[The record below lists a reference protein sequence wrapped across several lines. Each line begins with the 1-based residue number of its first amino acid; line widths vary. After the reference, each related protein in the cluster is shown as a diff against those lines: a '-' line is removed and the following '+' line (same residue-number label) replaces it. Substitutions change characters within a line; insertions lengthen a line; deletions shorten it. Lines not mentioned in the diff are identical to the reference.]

1 MLLPQVEYLDDIQ
14 ATKQYQNQ
22 LEAVYQII
30 ADNEYQHLTVLID
43 LNAYGTDVF
52 NVFDCDIDLSF
63 ERVKRIHHTFSDDL
77 AVVDIQLDNSTG
89 QRLLEQLLAL
99 SIYENIN
106 DIVGNPHPRSI
117 CLWLFE
123 QPITERLKYSLYLL
137 GQAYGLGSNKRR
149 YLRYWDPRA
158 MQLLTHLWTAP
169 QKLQI
174 YQLGF
179 SDIYYVDWN
188 NEMNVLTLPIP
199 SEVYPSDTQLALEQL
214 RPLPF
219 RFNQQ
224 QWQLLEQTEW
234 VNMILRQLKEQI
246 VINTQSYKIVMSQA
260 LLIAQ
265 RQITKQQ
272 AVKNIVEDL
281 EQARSQGVAG

>member
-14 ATKQYQNQ
+14 ATTQYQNQ
-22 LEAVYQII
+22 LEALYQTIF
-30 ADNEYQHLTVLID
+30 DNHYQQLTVLID
-43 LNAYGTDVF
+43 LNAYGTEVF
-52 NVFDCDIDLSF
+52 NVLDCGVDLPF
-63 ERVKRIHHTFSDDL
+63 ERIKRIHHTFSDDL

-99 SIYENIN
+99 AIYENTN
-106 DIVGNPHPRSI
+106 DIAGHPHSRSV

-123 QPITERLKYSLYLL
+123 QPITEKLKHSLYLI

-149 YLRYWDPRA
+149 YLRYWDPRVI
-158 MQLLTHLWTAP
+158 QLLAYLWISQ
-169 QKLQI
+169 QKLQV
-174 YQLGF
+174 YQLGLPRMHC
-179 SDIYYVDWN
+179 VDWN
-188 NEMNVLTLPIP
+188 NTFTEITLPTP
-199 SEVYPSDTQLALEQL
+199 SEVYPSNTQVALEQL

-246 VINTQSYKIVMSQA
+246 VINVQSYETVMSQA

-265 RQITKQQ
+265 LQITQQQ
-272 AVKNIVEDL
+272 AVKNIVEGL
-281 EQARSQGVAG
+281 EQVKDRGKQI

>member
-1 MLLPQVEYLDDIQ
+1 MLLPQVEHLDDIQ
-14 ATKQYQNQ
+14 ATKQYQKQ

-30 ADNEYQHLTVLID
+30 ADNHYQQLTVLID
-43 LNAYGTDVF
+43 LNAYGTEVF
-52 NVFDCDIDLSF
+52 NVLDCGVGLPF
-63 ERVKRIHHTFSDDL
+63 ERIKRIHHTFSDDL

-99 SIYENIN
+99 AIYENIN
-106 DIVGNPHPRSI
+106 DIAGNPNPRSI

-123 QPITERLKYSLYLL
+123 QLITEKLKQNLYLI

-149 YLRYWDPRA
+149 YLRYWDPRVI
-158 MQLLTHLWTAP
+158 QLLAYLWTNQ
-169 QKLQI
+169 QKLQV
-174 YQLGF
+174 YQLGLPRMHN
-179 SDIYYVDWN
+179 VDWN
-188 NEMNVLTLPIP
+188 NTFTEITLPTP
-199 SEVYPSDTQLALEQL
+199 SEVYPSDTQVALEQL

-234 VNMILRQLKEQI
+234 VNMILRQLKEQM
-246 VINTQSYKIVMSQA
+246 VINVQSYKTVLSQA

-265 RQITKQQ
+265 CQITQQQ
-272 AVKNIVEDL
+272 AVRNIIDGL
-281 EQARSQGVAG
+281 EESRSQGVAG

>member
-1 MLLPQVEYLDDIQ
+1 MSLPQVEHLDDIQ

-30 ADNEYQHLTVLID
+30 ANNHYQQLTVLID
-43 LNAYGTDVF
+43 LNAYGTEVF
-52 NVFDCDIDLSF
+52 NVFDCGLDLPF
-63 ERVKRIHHTFSDDL
+63 ERIKRIHHTFSDDL
-77 AVVDIQLDNSTG
+77 AVVDIQLGNSTG
-89 QRLLEQLLAL
+89 KRLLEQLLAL
-99 SIYENIN
+99 AIYENTN
-106 DIVGNPHPRSI
+106 DIAGRPHSRSV

-123 QPITERLKYSLYLL
+123 QPITEKLKQSLYLI

-149 YLRYWDPRA
+149 YLRYWDPRV

-174 YQLGF
+174 YQSGF

-188 NEMNVLTLPIP
+188 NTFVEITLLTPD
-199 SEVYPSDTQLALEQL
+199 EVYPSDTQLALKQL

-219 RFNQQ
+219 KFSQQ

-234 VNMILRQLKEQI
+234 MNMILRQLKDQI
-246 VINTQSYKIVMSQA
+246 VINTQSYETVMSQA
-260 LLIAQ
+260 LLMAQ
-265 RQITKQQ
+265 RKITQKQ
-272 AVKNIVEDL
+272 AVKNIVESL
-281 EQARSQGVAG
+281 EQLRNHGVAG